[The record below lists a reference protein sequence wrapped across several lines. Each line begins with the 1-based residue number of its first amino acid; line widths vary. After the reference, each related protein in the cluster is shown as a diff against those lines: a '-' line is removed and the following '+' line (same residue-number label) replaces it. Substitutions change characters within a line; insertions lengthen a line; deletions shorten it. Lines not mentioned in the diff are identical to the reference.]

1 MKNFNELNVFE
12 KKKMI
17 LALMGFEYIPHNSE
31 LNQKPLY
38 NTNEGYFVLKQWLDK
53 KHFHQYKFDVMN
65 NNNNNNNNNT
75 NHNFKLFGNVLPKN
89 KFNPQSNWDDLFIV
103 IHFLFNKEIFES
115 DNGKQITNYNDLFKI
130 ISNDGEY
137 KLDSIDITFHY
148 LCQFIYDKTN
158 K

>member
-1 MKNFNELNVFE
+1 MKNFNELSIFE

-17 LALMGFEYIPHNSE
+17 LELMGFQYIPHNSE

-38 NTNEGYFVLKQWLDK
+38 NTNEGYFILKGWLDK
-53 KHFHQYKFDVMN
+53 KHFYQYKFDVMK
-65 NNNNNNNNNT
+65 NT
-75 NHNFKLFGNVLPKN
+75 NHNFKLFGNVLLKN

-103 IHFLFNKEIFES
+103 IHFLFNKEMFES
-115 DNGKQITNYNDLFKI
+115 DNGKQITNYKDLFKI

-137 KLDSIDITFHY
+137 KLDSIELTFHY